1 MIRKTNET
9 YIEIIN
15 SKEMN
20 IETGDP
26 VLNHLLKTLFYY
38 MEREVDIKAKYDLKH
53 HLWEDVGITI
63 GDFLKEEIKDAK
75 IKRFGTSIL
84 PMDDALILVAVD
96 ISRSFASIELNIEN
110 QEEGLN

>member
-26 VLNHLLKTLFYY
+26 VLNHLLKTLFLLY
-38 MEREVDIKAKYDLKH
+38 
-53 HLWEDVGITI
+53 G
-63 GDFLKEEIKDAK
+63 
-75 IKRFGTSIL
+75 KRSWY
-84 PMDDALILVAVD
+84 
-96 ISRSFASIELNIEN
+96 
-110 QEEGLN
+110 